1 MPAMPKRPWPLI
13 LTLAGIVILIIAWC
27 VYWFAAQR
35 FVRQTFESERAKL
48 AEQNIILDCKAMDWG
63 GFPFRFERDCLSP
76 KLNVRGD
83 AVEAQRLLLVMQAYM
98 PNRAIALLDGP
109 LITNRG
115 LTITHE
121 RAMASARFWGERDW
135 QASLELPKLQAPP
148 FGSADYL
155 LASARDTGTDRL
167 DIALTARVAEM
178 LLGPGTLLKLDEAEL
193 AGSVPRDAIGRD
205 MLRALAESGGK
216 VGIDSLRL
224 KKGNL
229 VVTAKGEIGINPQG
243 LINGRLATTS
253 SRLDLLMKELEQDF
267 GLASKDAA
275 TLTTMIGLLQPGKT
289 TDITLDLIAK
299 DGKLYWG
306 PVKLTDIPPVF

>member
-27 VYWFAAQR
+27 VYWFAGAG
-35 FVRQTFESERAKL
+35 FVRRTFESERAKL
-48 AEQNIILDCKAMDWG
+48 AEQNITLDCKAMDWG
-63 GFPFRFERDCLSP
+63 GFPFRFERDCVSP
-76 KLNVRGD
+76 KLTVKGD
-83 AVEAQRLLLVMQAYM
+83 EIGAQRLLLVMQAYM

-109 LITNRG
+109 VVTDKG
-115 LTITHE
+115 LTITHD

-155 LASARDTGTDRL
+155 LASARDTGTDRY
-167 DIALTARVAEM
+167 DIALTARTAQM
-178 LLGPGTLLKLDEAEL
+178 LLGPGTLFKLDEAEL
-193 AGSVPRDAIGRD
+193 VGTVPRQAVDRD
-205 MLRALAESGGK
+205 FLRALGQNGGK

-224 KKGNL
+224 KKGDL
-229 VVTAKGEIGINPQG
+229 VVTAKGEIGIGPLG
-243 LINGRLATTS
+243 LVNGRLTTTS
-253 SRLDLLMKELEQDF
+253 SRLDLLMKELQQDF
-267 GLASKDAA
+267 GLSGKDAS

-289 TDITLDLIAK
+289 TDVTLDLIAK

-306 PVKLTDIPPVF
+306 PVKLTDLPPVF